1 VTAMIDLRRRQ
12 LLTLA
17 ALTPA
22 VLALSQPRQAAA
34 RGYGA
39 GYFPNFLLRTQD
51 DEEVRFYDDLIKGK
65 LVVIQF
71 TYASCHA
78 LCPLVTANL
87 VRVQR
92 LLGSRVGRDV
102 FMYSLTLKPEEDTP
116 AVLKR
121 HMQTHGVGPGWWFLT
136 GERQDIELLRHRFG
150 LVDLD
155 PVVDA
160 DPSQHSGMIRI
171 GNEPYERWSA
181 CRGRERPE
189 WIAKEILWLEGPKL
203 HAA

>member
-1 VTAMIDLRRRQ
+1 MINLRRRQ

-22 VLALSQPRQAAA
+22 VLALSHSRQARA

-39 GYFPNFLLRTQD
+39 DYFPNVVLHTQD
-51 DEEVRFYDDLIKGK
+51 DKEVRFYDDLIKGK

-71 TYASCHA
+71 TYAGCNA
-78 LCPLVTANL
+78 LCPLITANL
-87 VRVQR
+87 VRVQH
-92 LLGSRVGRDV
+92 LLGSRVGHDI
-102 FMYSLTLKPEEDTP
+102 FMYSLTLKPEQDTP
-116 AVLKR
+116 EVLKR
-121 HMQTHGVGPGWWFLT
+121 HMQMHGVGPGWTFLT
-136 GERQDIELLRHRFG
+136 GKREDIELLRRKFG

-160 DPSQHSGMIRI
+160 DTSQHTGMIRI

-181 CRGRERPE
+181 CRGQERPE
-189 WIAKEILWLEGPKL
+189 WIAKSILWLEGPKR
-203 HAA
+203 HTA